1 MSIKVTRVQL
11 YDNGS
16 GVKAFVDILFSEMIT
31 VMNFKLLQGK
41 KGLWV
46 SMPQEPRK
54 EEWFDL
60 AKPYSKEVAEEIKK
74 VVLQAYEAE
83 KSKVGTV

>member
-16 GVKAFVDILFSEMIT
+16 GVKAFVDILFCEMII

-83 KSKVGTV
+83 KSKVGSV